1 MYFQVPFR
9 FTLHCQHLHSINKAL
24 LLEKNYQKK
33 SPAVKTKKIKMCIQ
47 EKSILLFSMQSAD

>member
-33 SPAVKTKKIKMCIQ
+33 SPAVKTKKKKNVHSRKIHIALQ
-47 EKSILLFSMQSAD
+47 YAIS